1 MPRTAHARPS
11 SRVRRALAAAGLI
24 AGCALAPAA
33 PAHAAA
39 ADPLIHEGSAAAFD
53 TPEKVAQGIED
64 GRIARLYGKDFIDT
78 ISLSGN
84 AWVAGTWTATVQYDT
99 ALVAADAANGV
110 PAALVP
116 GKSTAGSTAG
126 GVDAQFGEGGW
137 QTYDSATGTWQASQ
151 AGGRANDGKI
161 DLAYATDAG
170 PWVPQSSLDGDR
182 TADGNDATVH
192 ANGTYQVTIPT
203 AIRYHGMKVGK
214 VETSDDYT
222 INVTGVVPA
231 GHVVKVIA
239 ESGKVLDGPSD
250 AGSRIVETTSMKTPN
265 FSIGAGAYLDADG
278 KAATYTASD
287 NFRIVTAAE
296 AANPKPE
303 NETAGAALDYVNDP
317 AYSVR

>member
-1 MPRTAHARPS
+1 MTRIHHAGAA
-11 SRVRRALAAAGLI
+11 RRAPLALAAAGL
-24 AGCALAPAA
+24 L
-33 PAHAAA
+33 AAA
-39 ADPLIHEGSAAAFD
+39 ACALPSPAQAAANPLIHEQSAAAYD
-53 TPEKVAQGIED
+53 TPEKVAQGIER
-64 GRIARLYGKDFIDT
+64 GSIAQLYGKDFVDN

-110 PAALVP
+110 PATLVP
-116 GKSTAGSTAG
+116 GKSTTGSTTD
-126 GVDAQFGEGGW
+126 GVDAQFGQGGW
-137 QTYDSATGTWQASQ
+137 QTYDSATGTWQATE

-161 DLAYATDAG
+161 DLVYTTAAG

-182 TADGNDATVH
+182 TADGNDTVAH

-203 AIRYHGMKVGK
+203 AIRYSGMKVGK

-222 INVTGVVPA
+222 INVTGVVGA
-231 GHVVKVIA
+231 GQVVKVIA
-239 ESGKVLDGPSD
+239 ESGKVLDGPTD

-265 FSIGAGAYLDADG
+265 FSVGEGAYVDADG
-278 KAATYTASD
+278 KAATYAASD

-303 NETAGAALDYVNDP
+303 NEAAGAALDYLDDP